1 MLTRLFKR
9 ARQDVEVSNE
19 FTYDQQKRMAE
30 DPDPVVRL
38 RLAEYEDARPEIL
51 YFLANDEQENIRS
64 AVAANRGTPVQAD
77 VLLTEDQ
84 RENVRADLA
93 RKIGRLAPDM
103 PEDEQER
110 VRELTLEVLE
120 KLANDQLPRV
130 RAIIAEEIKHTS
142 TVPRH
147 IVLRL
152 ARDTEAI
159 VSTSILEYSPLLS
172 DADLIEIIAAGT
184 AQEALSAVSRRE
196 GLSGDVSDALVATLD
211 VPAIAT
217 LLANKSAQIREET
230 LDFVVDNAENI
241 DSWHE
246 PLILRPELSIRA
258 VRRIATFVATSLV
271 EVLARR
277 NDLPPETI
285 EEIRNAVKRRLDDST
300 GATQE
305 FDENRAQQMFKQG
318 LLDDEV
324 IQASLNTK
332 NTDFAIKSLSLLSGL
347 TKKSVQRIFE
357 TQNGHVI
364 TALAWK
370 SKLSMRTAMRLQST
384 LGHVTPQKLV
394 NARGGFDFPMKES
407 EMEWHLTSFD

>member
-9 ARQDVEVSNE
+9 ARNKVEISNE
-19 FTYDQQKRMAE
+19 FTYDQQKLMAQ
-30 DPDPVVRL
+30 DPDPAVRL
-38 RLAEYEDARPEIL
+38 RLAEYEDARPEVL
-51 YFLANDEQENIRS
+51 YFLANDEVEEIRR
-64 AVAANRGTPVQAD
+64 AVAANQCTPVQAD
-77 VLLTEDQ
+77 VLLTDDQ

-103 PEDEQER
+103 PNDEQER
-110 VRELTLEVLE
+110 VRELTFEVLE
-120 KLANDQLPRV
+120 KLASDQLPRI
-130 RAIIAEEIKHTS
+130 RAIIADEIKHAT
-142 TVPRH
+142 TIPRH
-147 IVLRL
+147 VVLKL

-184 AQEALSAVSRRE
+184 AQEALSAVSKRE
-196 GLSGDVSDALVATLD
+196 GLSGGVSDALVATLD

-230 LDFVVDNAENI
+230 LDFVVENAENI

-246 PLILRPELSIRA
+246 PLVLRPELSIRA

-277 NDLPPETI
+277 NDLTQETI
-285 EEIRNAVKRRLDDST
+285 EEIRNAVKHRLDDST
-300 GATQE
+300 GAYQE
-305 FDENRAQQMFKQG
+305 YDEDRALRMFEQNMLNDQVIQESLESKNY
-318 LLDDEV
+318 DFV
-324 IQASLNTK
+324 IQAM
-332 NTDFAIKSLSLLSGL
+332 ALLSGL
-347 TKKSVQRIFE
+347 KKQSVQRIFE
-357 TQNGHVI
+357 TRNGHVI

-370 SKLSMRTAMRLQST
+370 AKLGMRTAIRLQST
-384 LGHVTPQKLV
+384 LGHVAPKKIV

-407 EMEWHLTSFD
+407 EMELHLSSFS